1 MPGSGAQTD
10 GQSANPGLVQKEEQ
24 GLACSQGGQGCPG
37 AASWPPPATHLPCS
51 AVPAPPTSKPHL
63 CMSSVVIVST
73 MAAVDVYLMELSAG
87 VQRASVLALALAGDL
102 CFLLVLRYVGVWV
115 GAEAQTPRRGVALW
129 FLFVFTLEIKL
140 YFIYQGYRADR
151 RAPDLLARRTLTLL
165 LSVCIPSLYVVL
177 VATEHL
183 EHVAA
188 FRCKEDLRGRL
199 LWVVV
204 DMLDLLE
211 MQASLWELQQQGLP
225 LWAEGL
231 TFFYCYSLLLVLPCV
246 ALGEMGLPAP
256 ARLPL
261 YPLLSLLAVN
271 LATLAIRAA
280 DLLLYRDQRVSAIF
294 MAKNLLAIAL
304 KGCTVLQHH
313 REGAAGLGE
322 PLPGATSQASQR
334 GNGQHLW
341 AQVHAP
347 GVLSTQGPW
356 HTCSRAGGTVPETTE
371 PDPQL
376 ALAGII

>member
-1 MPGSGAQTD
+1 MA
-10 GQSANPGLVQKEEQ
+10 LVPAASK
-24 GLACSQGGQGCPG
+24 PG
-37 AASWPPPATHLPCS
+37 A
-51 AVPAPPTSKPHL
+51 
-63 CMSSVVIVST
+63 CMSSVVMVST
-73 MAAVDVYLMELSAG
+73 MAAVDVYLLELSAG
-87 VQRASVLALALAGDL
+87 AQRASVLALALAGDL
-102 CFLLVLRYVGVWV
+102 CFLLVLRYVGAWV
-115 GAEAQTPRRGVALW
+115 GAEAQAPRRGYAMALW

-151 RAPDLLARRTLTLL
+151 RAPDPLARQTLTLL
-165 LSVCIPSLYVVL
+165 LSICIPSLYMVL

-188 FRCKEDLRGRL
+188 FRRKEDLRGRL

-211 MQASLWELQQQGLP
+211 MQASLWELQRQGLP

-280 DLLLYRDQRVSAIF
+280 DLLLYCDQRVSAIF
-294 MAKNLLAIAL
+294 MAKNLLAIVL
-304 KGCTVLQHH
+304 KACTALQHH
-313 REGAAGLGE
+313 GNGAAGLGE
-322 PLPGATSQASQR
+322 PPPGDMSCRTLQHGGPDSTS
-334 GNGQHLW
+334 
-341 AQVHAP
+341 
-347 GVLSTQGPW
+347 GP
-356 HTCSRAGGTVPETTE
+356 RLIPREF
-371 PDPQL
+371 
-376 ALAGII
+376 